1 MNQQYVECKL
11 WKFKLNWLDTINTNT
26 AHYAEGL
33 DMYSLNKFS
42 FLQRI
47 ALATEVNKLVKDYKN
62 SATSINSNL
71 FKIIALQ

>member
-1 MNQQYVECKL
+1 M
-11 WKFKLNWLDTINTNT
+11 NTNT
-26 AHYAEGL
+26 ALYAEGL
-33 DMYSLNKFS
+33 DMYSLIKFS

-47 ALATEVNKLVKDYKN
+47 ALAIEVTKLMKDNKN